1 MLSVNDAGRFIKDNR
16 LYVIMLSVIVVFEV
30 FLVLFPAK
38 IEKAAEKEKKVHRIL
53 TPEEAAE
60 REARIKDLLSTNRP
74 LAFALSG
81 STFACSIALMAG
93 LMMLVKR
100 VARKL
105 NGFEIMPTIGV
116 PPEVSWGIAD
126 IFRIA
131 VIFYFFGYLIQAVEL
146 GAATIAAVKH
156 LDEKLFTVM
165 NATLMDVV
173 GLVIVLYFVIKK
185 YGQRLSSLGLKAG
198 NIVRDIKIG
207 LSGYLMLIPIIV
219 VIMVFVLLGLR
230 IFNYEPPETRALE
243 MLYETDRPK
252 LLFILTGLVTLLG
265 PVMEEI
271 FFRGFA
277 YPVVRKKM
285 GARKAIILVSL
296 VFSMLHLNIVS
307 FFPILALGILLAYL
321 YEKTGSI
328 IPCIA
333 VHIVH
338 NTAVVF
344 FVFLYRLI
352 AVPG

>member
-1 MLSVNDAGRFIKDNR
+1 MLSVDAASRFLKENR
-16 LYVIMLSVIVVFEV
+16 LYVIMLAVIVVFEV
-30 FLVLFPAK
+30 FMVFFPAK
-38 IEKAAEKEKKVHRIL
+38 VERSAGKDKKVHRIL

-60 REARIKDLLSTNRP
+60 REARIKDLLSTNKP

-93 LMMLVKR
+93 LVMLVRR

-105 NGFEIMPTIGV
+105 NGFDIMPSIGV
-116 PPEVSWGIAD
+116 PPDVSWGIVD

-131 VIFYFFGYLIQAVEL
+131 VIFYFFGYLVQAIEL
-146 GAATIAAVKH
+146 GAATAAGIKH

-165 NATLMDVV
+165 NATLMDVI
-173 GLVIVLYFVIKK
+173 GLMIVLYFVLKK
-185 YGQRLSSLGLKAG
+185 YGRKLSSLGLKAG
-198 NIVRDIKIG
+198 NIARDIKIG

-265 PVMEEI
+265 PVMEEL

-285 GARKAIILVSL
+285 GARNAIILVSL
-296 VFSMLHLNIVS
+296 VFSLLHLNIVS

-338 NTAVVF
+338 NTTVVF